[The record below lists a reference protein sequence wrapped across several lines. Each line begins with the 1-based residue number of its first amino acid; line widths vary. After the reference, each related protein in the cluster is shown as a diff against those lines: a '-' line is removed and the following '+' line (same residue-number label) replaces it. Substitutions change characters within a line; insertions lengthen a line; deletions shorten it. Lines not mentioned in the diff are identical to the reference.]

1 MIIAKNI
8 INPYLK
14 QTTKEDTQII
24 LEMYQVLNSTC
35 SNKSQLIKQLI
46 NELLKHRKS
55 ICENNEL
62 QLNLYFILGL
72 YHPTINDL
80 FISSTDLTIQKYF
93 VRDLVL
99 IVENF
104 VKSCSMIFIFEN
116 LGVFYLYLIL

>member
-14 QTTKEDTQII
+14 QTTKEDTQLI
-24 LEMYQVLNSTC
+24 LEMYQVLNSTY

-55 ICENNEL
+55 ICDNNEL

-80 FISSTDLTIQKYF
+80 FISSTDLTISF
-93 VRDLVL
+93 LVKLSTIKSSNLFLTITYIYLL
-99 IVENF
+99 IVKE
-104 VKSCSMIFIFEN
+104 IT
-116 LGVFYLYLIL
+116 